1 MVSTCIQIS
10 QELQQIF
17 EAKISLHEVIKFIN
31 LQTNNKT
38 PMIYWQNFK
47 YFSIE
52 LSNMLLGVCDSFE
65 KLGTMGATSSTG
77 IIYVTYKFRL

>member
-1 MVSTCIQIS
+1 
-10 QELQQIF
+10 
-17 EAKISLHEVIKFIN
+17 
-31 LQTNNKT
+31 
-38 PMIYWQNFK
+38 MIYWQNFK

-52 LSNMLLGVCDSFE
+52 LSNMFLDVYGSFE